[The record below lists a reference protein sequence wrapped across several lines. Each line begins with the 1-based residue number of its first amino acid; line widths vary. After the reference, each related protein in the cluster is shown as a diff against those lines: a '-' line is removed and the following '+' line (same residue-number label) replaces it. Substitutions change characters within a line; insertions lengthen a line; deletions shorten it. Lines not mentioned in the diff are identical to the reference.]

1 MLNSQCSVILDWLL
15 EHKINEKN
23 NKNQRVKINMV
34 DTHYFLRHHHK
45 DIEVLTVR
53 SNSLCKN
60 PTKHP
65 NVRKLSFVLSSQPK
79 SDS

>member
-1 MLNSQCSVILDWLL
+1 
-15 EHKINEKN
+15 
-23 NKNQRVKINMV
+23 MV
-34 DTHYFLRHHHK
+34 DTHYFLPHHHK

-65 NVRKLSFVLSSQPK
+65 NVQKLSFVLSSQPK
-79 SDS
+79 SDNLVDIEF